1 MKKLG
6 RHSVSG
12 ASVYVVCIFLKRKI
26 SLKVYSLKNIKIILM
41 LIHSIK
47 KKKRTL
53 STAKQKR
60 ERMRIVLKTHTQDT
74 VTAFMFLYHVWN
86 NRYGNTIKLMII
98 KVSGKSIIYALC

>member
-1 MKKLG
+1 M
-6 RHSVSG
+6 
-12 ASVYVVCIFLKRKI
+12 KRKI

-47 KKKRTL
+47 KKKERTL

-60 ERMRIVLKTHTQDT
+60 KRIRIVLKTHTQDT
-74 VTAFMFLYHVWN
+74 VTAFIFLYHVWN